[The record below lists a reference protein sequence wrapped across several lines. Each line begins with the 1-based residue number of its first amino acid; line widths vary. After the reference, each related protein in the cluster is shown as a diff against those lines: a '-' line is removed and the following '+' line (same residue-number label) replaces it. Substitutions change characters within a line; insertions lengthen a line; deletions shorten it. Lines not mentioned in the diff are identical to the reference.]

1 MGYYYLVSMSLLIQV
16 DEEVIKEFL
25 IQWQQAVEP
34 D

>member
-1 MGYYYLVSMSLLIQV
+1 MSLLIQV

-25 IQWQQAVEP
+25 IQWKQAVEP

>member
-1 MGYYYLVSMSLLIQV
+1 MSLLIQV

>member
-25 IQWQQAVEP
+25 IQWKQAVEP